1 MPIISNFPGGSGSGG
16 AGQPLA
22 AVSNIKVLTASGKV
36 YVKWTDPD
44 DMVVGDAT
52 LATWAGTML
61 VRKAGSVPTSRRDGT
76 IVLDSKERNKY
87 QNTYFCDTGLTN
99 GTQYFYKLFPYT
111 TSNTYTNSPENE
123 FNATPEAIPMGDV
136 SDIALAAAG
145 NGKLS
150 IKWTDPA
157 ATIDSDSVTLATWAS
172 TVVVVKA
179 GSYATSPTDPDAVY
193 TYTSTTRNAY
203 ATNPLVATGLTNGT
217 TYYVSLFPMSAD
229 GAANINAANRKTG
242 IANRITISSIP
253 SQNGTLTY
261 NTNSQVPTWSN
272 YNSAQ
277 LALGGDTSGI
287 NAGAYDATFT
297 PKDDYMWADGSTD
310 TKTVTWNIGRKAIA
324 KVTAATTTWA
334 YDGAAHIPS
343 WSGYSAD
350 AMTISGTSTAQTEV
364 GNYSTTFTLNGNHQ
378 WSDGTTTAIKIDWSV
393 SVRSITAPSANTT
406 SFTYTGAAQV
416 PTFTYDSNY
425 VTISGDSAA
434 KTAVGTYTVTFT
446 LKNTTNTKWV
456 DNTTAAK
463 SIVWSI
469 GRASINVPT
478 VSGTKTYNGSE
489 QTVTLSGYDSAKM
502 TLGGTQKATNAGTYT
517 VTATP
522 TASYQWSDGS
532 TGAKNISWS
541 IAKAAGSL
549 TLSKSSVTL
558 NTSTLTDTVTVTRSG
573 DGAISA
579 TSSNTGI
586 ATVSVSGTTVT
597 IKHVNQTSGS
607 ATITIKVAAGTN
619 HNAPANKTVSVTAQF
634 MPIKKALNDQTWA
647 EIRQV
652 SDAGKGSEYWN
663 VGDRKGVLVK
673 GTVGTLAVNT
683 TLYVYILGF
692 NHNSAKEG
700 AGIHF
705 GTFKSAL
712 TNGADVCLIDSYYGS
727 YQSYNGTK
735 YFQMNHWGTSSNYN
749 TNYGGWKAC
758 DMRYDILGSTNK
770 APSGYGAQKTTSV
783 VGYDAPTNTAT
794 SPVANTLM
802 AALPSDLRAVM
813 KPITKYTDS
822 VGNSSNVA
830 GNVTA
835 SVDYL
840 PLLAEFEIFGTRS
853 YANQYE
859 QNSQV
864 QYDYYKSGNSK
875 VKYRHSSTGSTA
887 IWWERSPNYYTINY
901 FCYVNTNGGANYY
914 FARFSRGLAPAFMV

>member
-16 AGQPLA
+16 GGLALA
-22 AVSNIKVLTASGKV
+22 AASNIKVLTASGKV
-36 YVKWTDPD
+36 YVKWTDPE

-52 LATWAGTML
+52 LATWAGTVL
-61 VRKAGSVPTSRRDGT
+61 VRKAGSKPTSRRDGT
-76 IVLDSKERNKY
+76 IVLDSKERDKY
-87 QNTYFCDTGLTN
+87 KAAYFCDSGLTN
-99 GTQYFYKLFPYT
+99 GVEYFYKLFPYS
-111 TSNTYTNSPENE
+111 TSNTYTDSTEDE
-123 FNATPEAIPMGDV
+123 FSATPNAVAVGDV
-136 SDIALAAAG
+136 SGITLAAAG

-157 ATIDSDSVTLATWAS
+157 ATVVNDGVTLAIWAS

-179 GSYATSPTDPDAVY
+179 GGYATSPTDPDAAY
-193 TYTSTTRNAY
+193 TFTSTTRNAY
-203 ATNPLVATGLTNGT
+203 AANPLVATGLTNGT
-217 TYYVSLFPMSAD
+217 TYYVSLFPMSTD
-229 GAANINAANRKTG
+229 GKANTNAANRKTG
-242 IANRITISSIP
+242 VANKITISNIP
-253 SQNGTLTY
+253 AQSGTLTY
-261 NTNSQVPTWSN
+261 NGNSQTPSWSN

-277 LALGGDTSGI
+277 LTLGGTTTGTNATSY
-287 NAGAYDATFT
+287 NATFT
-297 PKDDYMWADGSTD
+297 PKADYM
-310 TKTVTWNIGRKAIA
+310 
-324 KVTAATTTWA
+324 
-334 YDGAAHIPS
+334 
-343 WSGYSAD
+343 
-350 AMTISGTSTAQTEV
+350 
-364 GNYSTTFTLNGNHQ
+364 
-378 WSDGTTTAIKIDWSV
+378 
-393 SVRSITAPSANTT
+393 
-406 SFTYTGAAQV
+406 
-416 PTFTYDSNY
+416 
-425 VTISGDSAA
+425 
-434 KTAVGTYTVTFT
+434 
-446 LKNTTNTKWV
+446 
-456 DNTTAAK
+456 
-463 SIVWSI
+463 
-469 GRASINVPT
+469 
-478 VSGTKTYNGSE
+478 
-489 QTVTLSGYDSAKM
+489 
-502 TLGGTQKATNAGTYT
+502 
-517 VTATP
+517 
-522 TASYQWSDGS
+522 WSDGS
-532 TGAKNISWS
+532 TTDKTVSWS
-541 IAKAAGSL
+541 IGKAAGSM
-549 TLSKSSVTL
+549 TLSASSVTL
-558 NTSTLTDTVTVTRSG
+558 NASNLTKTVTVTRPG
-573 DGAISA
+573 DGAVTA
-579 TSSNTGI
+579 TSSNI
-586 ATVSVSGTTVT
+586 SVATVSVSGTTVT
-597 IKHVNQTSGS
+597 IKHVNQTTGT

-619 HNAPANKTVSVTAQF
+619 HTAPANKTVAVTAQF
-634 MPIKKALNDQTWA
+634 MPTKKALNDQTWA

-887 IWWERSPNYYTINY
+887 IWWERSPGYDNTS
-901 FCYVNTNGGANYY
+901 FCRVNTSGNASHSAASN
-914 FARFSRGLAPAFMV
+914 SLGLAPAFMV

>member
-16 AGQPLA
+16 GGLALA
-22 AVSNIKVLTASGKV
+22 AASNIKVLTASGKV
-36 YVKWTDPD
+36 YVKWTDPE

-52 LATWAGTML
+52 LATWAGTVL
-61 VRKAGSVPTSRRDGT
+61 VRKAGSKPTSRRDGT
-76 IVLDSKERNKY
+76 IVLDSKERDKY
-87 QNTYFCDTGLTN
+87 KAAYFCDSGLTN
-99 GTQYFYKLFPYT
+99 GVEYFYKLFPYS
-111 TSNTYTNSPENE
+111 TSNTYTDSTEDE
-123 FNATPEAIPMGDV
+123 FSATPNAVAVGDV
-136 SDIALAAAG
+136 SGITLAAAG

-157 ATIDSDSVTLATWAS
+157 ATVVNDGVTLATWAS

-179 GSYATSPTDPDAVY
+179 GGYATSPTDPDTAY
-193 TYTSTTRNAY
+193 TFTSTTRNAY
-203 ATNPLVATGLTNGT
+203 AANPLVATGLTNGT
-217 TYYVSLFPMSAD
+217 TYYVSLFPMSTD
-229 GAANINAANRKTG
+229 GKANTNAANRKTG
-242 IANRITISSIP
+242 VANKITISNVPAQS
-253 SQNGTLTY
+253 GTLTY
-261 NTNSQVPTWSN
+261 NGNSQTPSWSN

-277 LALGGDTSGI
+277 LTLGGTTTGTNATSY
-287 NAGAYDATFT
+287 NATFT
-297 PKDDYMWADGSTD
+297 PKADYM
-310 TKTVTWNIGRKAIA
+310 
-324 KVTAATTTWA
+324 
-334 YDGAAHIPS
+334 
-343 WSGYSAD
+343 
-350 AMTISGTSTAQTEV
+350 
-364 GNYSTTFTLNGNHQ
+364 
-378 WSDGTTTAIKIDWSV
+378 
-393 SVRSITAPSANTT
+393 
-406 SFTYTGAAQV
+406 
-416 PTFTYDSNY
+416 
-425 VTISGDSAA
+425 
-434 KTAVGTYTVTFT
+434 
-446 LKNTTNTKWV
+446 
-456 DNTTAAK
+456 
-463 SIVWSI
+463 
-469 GRASINVPT
+469 
-478 VSGTKTYNGSE
+478 
-489 QTVTLSGYDSAKM
+489 
-502 TLGGTQKATNAGTYT
+502 
-517 VTATP
+517 
-522 TASYQWSDGS
+522 WSDGS
-532 TGAKNISWS
+532 TTDKTVSWS
-541 IAKAAGSL
+541 IGKAAGSM
-549 TLSKSSVTL
+549 TLSASSVTL
-558 NTSTLTDTVTVTRSG
+558 NASNLTKTVTVTRPG
-573 DGAISA
+573 DGAVTA
-579 TSSNTGI
+579 TSSNI
-586 ATVSVSGTTVT
+586 SVATVSVSGTTVT
-597 IKHVNQTSGS
+597 IKHVNQTTGT

-619 HNAPANKTVSVTAQF
+619 HTAPANKTVAVTAQF
-634 MPIKKALNDQTWA
+634 MPTKKALNDQTWA

-887 IWWERSPNYYTINY
+887 IWWERSPLYTSYYY
-901 FCYVNTNGGANYY
+901 FCIVAANGYAN
-914 FARFSRGLAPAFMV
+914 FSNASFSRGLAPAFMV

>member
-16 AGQPLA
+16 GGLALA
-22 AVSNIKVLTASGKV
+22 AASNIKVLTASGKV
-36 YVKWTDPD
+36 YVKWTDPE

-52 LATWAGTML
+52 LATWAGTVL
-61 VRKAGSVPTSRRDGT
+61 VRKAGSKPTSRRDGT
-76 IVLDSKERNKY
+76 IVLDSKERDKY
-87 QNTYFCDTGLTN
+87 KAAYFCDSGLTN
-99 GTQYFYKLFPYT
+99 GVEYFYKLFPYS
-111 TSNTYTNSPENE
+111 TSNTYTDSTEDE
-123 FNATPEAIPMGDV
+123 FSATPNAVAVGDV
-136 SDIALAAAG
+136 SGITLAAAG

-157 ATIDSDSVTLATWAS
+157 ATVVNDGVTLATWAS

-179 GSYATSPTDPDAVY
+179 GGYATSPTDPDTAY
-193 TYTSTTRNAY
+193 TFTSTTRNAY
-203 ATNPLVATGLTNGT
+203 AANPLVATGLTNGT
-217 TYYVSLFPMSAD
+217 TYYVSLFPMSTD
-229 GAANINAANRKTG
+229 GKANTNAANRKTG
-242 IANRITISSIP
+242 VANKITISNVPAQS
-253 SQNGTLTY
+253 GTLTY
-261 NTNSQVPTWSN
+261 NGNSQTPSWSN

-277 LALGGDTSGI
+277 LTLGGTTTGTNATSY
-287 NAGAYDATFT
+287 NATFT
-297 PKDDYMWADGSTD
+297 PKADYM
-310 TKTVTWNIGRKAIA
+310 
-324 KVTAATTTWA
+324 
-334 YDGAAHIPS
+334 
-343 WSGYSAD
+343 
-350 AMTISGTSTAQTEV
+350 
-364 GNYSTTFTLNGNHQ
+364 
-378 WSDGTTTAIKIDWSV
+378 
-393 SVRSITAPSANTT
+393 
-406 SFTYTGAAQV
+406 
-416 PTFTYDSNY
+416 
-425 VTISGDSAA
+425 
-434 KTAVGTYTVTFT
+434 
-446 LKNTTNTKWV
+446 
-456 DNTTAAK
+456 
-463 SIVWSI
+463 
-469 GRASINVPT
+469 
-478 VSGTKTYNGSE
+478 
-489 QTVTLSGYDSAKM
+489 
-502 TLGGTQKATNAGTYT
+502 
-517 VTATP
+517 
-522 TASYQWSDGS
+522 WSDGS
-532 TGAKNISWS
+532 TTDKTVSWS
-541 IAKAAGSL
+541 IGKAAGSM
-549 TLSKSSVTL
+549 TLSASSVTL
-558 NTSTLTDTVTVTRSG
+558 NASNLTKTVTVTRPG
-573 DGAISA
+573 DGAVTA
-579 TSSNTGI
+579 TSSNI
-586 ATVSVSGTTVT
+586 SVATVSVSGTTVT
-597 IKHVNQTSGS
+597 IKHVNQTTGT

-619 HNAPANKTVSVTAQF
+619 HTAPANKTVAVTAQF
-634 MPIKKALNDQTWA
+634 MPTKKALNDQTWA

-887 IWWERSPNYYTINY
+887 IWWERSP
-901 FCYVNTNGGANYY
+901 CYNTNGTFCFVYTSGYADGIYASY
-914 FARFSRGLAPAFMV
+914 SFGLAPAFMV